1 MKYVGKLVV
10 IIAVSLMGQYAVA
23 QPPARIKENT
33 KKEQKAATNAA
44 VTVNMTERAKSQYPA
59 TVVPQ
64 EVVWKRDIYRS
75 LDLKNEKNASLYYP
89 VEPMGGSVNLFTYV
103 FRLILDGTITA
114 YKYNLDGYEAFDEE
128 NKISPKDLLDNYRI
142 YYEEKDG
149 EFVVNKSD
157 VPSGEVLS
165 YYIKESN
172 YYDQRTATYNTRV
185 TAICPVLHRTAN
197 EFSTDIVKYP
207 MFWLNYDEI
216 STLLAQQTL
225 VTSSYN
231 NVSSMTINDYF
242 VKNCY
247 DGEIYKTVN
256 LRNLALNQYCKDS
269 TEVKKEQANI
279 EKQLTD
285 FRANLWSTPTPAVS
299 ADTTSVAKDSV
310 GTESVKE
317 EEKVEK
323 KSTFRSTKKKSKE
336 KKESVKQKK
345 SKEKSSSG
353 SAKVSVR
360 RTRR

>member
-1 MKYVGKLVV
+1 MKYVSKLVV

-23 QPPARIKENT
+23 QPPARIKENA
-33 KKEQKAATNAA
+33 KKEQKAATAA
-44 VTVNMTERAKSQYPA
+44 VMVNMTERAKSQYPA

-114 YKYNLDGYEAFDEE
+114 YKYNLDGYESFDEE
-128 NKISPKDLLDNYRI
+128 NKIAPKDLLDNYRI
-142 YYEEKDG
+142 YYEEQDG
-149 EFVVNKSD
+149 GFVVNKSD

-197 EFSTDIVKYP
+197 EFSTEIVKYP

-269 TEVKKEQANI
+269 TAVKKEQANI
-279 EKQLTD
+279 EKQLAD
-285 FRANLWSTPTPAVS
+285 FRANLWNTPKPVVAAATDSTTVASDS
-299 ADTTSVAKDSV
+299 AA
-310 GTESVKE
+310 TEKS
-317 EEKVEK
+317 EK
-323 KSTFRSTKKKSKE
+323 KSLFRSTKKKSSD
-336 KKESVKQKK
+336 KKESAKKKK
-345 SKEKSSSG
+345 SSKSSSG
-353 SAKVSVR
+353 GAKVSVR

>member
-1 MKYVGKLVV
+1 MKYVSKLVV

-23 QPPARIKENT
+23 QPPARIKENA
-33 KKEQKAATNAA
+33 KKEQKVATAA

-114 YKYNLDGYEAFDEE
+114 YKYNLDGYESFDEE
-128 NKISPKDLLDNYRI
+128 NKIAPKDLLDNYRI
-142 YYEEKDG
+142 YYEEQDG
-149 EFVVNKSD
+149 GFVVNKSD

-197 EFSTDIVKYP
+197 EFSTEIVKYP

-269 TEVKKEQANI
+269 TAVKKEQANI
-279 EKQLTD
+279 EKQLAD
-285 FRANLWSTPTPAVS
+285 FRANLWNTPKPVVAATTDSTTVASDS
-299 ADTTSVAKDSV
+299 AA
-310 GTESVKE
+310 TEKS
-317 EEKVEK
+317 EK
-323 KSTFRSTKKKSKE
+323 KSLFRSTKKKSSD
-336 KKESVKQKK
+336 KKESAKKKK
-345 SKEKSSSG
+345 SSSKSSSG
-353 SAKVSVR
+353 GAKVSVR

>member
-1 MKYVGKLVV
+1 MKYVSKLVV

-23 QPPARIKENT
+23 QPPARIKENA
-33 KKEQKAATNAA
+33 KKEQKVATAA

-114 YKYNLDGYEAFDEE
+114 YKYNLDGYESFDEE
-128 NKISPKDLLDNYRI
+128 NKIAPKDLLDNYRI
-142 YYEEKDG
+142 YYEEQDG
-149 EFVVNKSD
+149 GFVVNKSD

-172 YYDQRTATYNTRV
+172 YYDQRTATYNSRV

-197 EFSTDIVKYP
+197 EFSTEIVKYP

-269 TEVKKEQANI
+269 TAVKKEQANI
-279 EKQLTD
+279 EKQLAD
-285 FRANLWSTPTPAVS
+285 FRANLWNTPKPVVAAATDSTTVASDS
-299 ADTTSVAKDSV
+299 AA
-310 GTESVKE
+310 TEKS
-317 EEKVEK
+317 EK
-323 KSTFRSTKKKSKE
+323 KSLFRSTKKKSSD
-336 KKESVKQKK
+336 KKESAKKKK
-345 SKEKSSSG
+345 SSKSSSG
-353 SAKVSVR
+353 GAKVSVR